1 MEFLHINA
9 KKLGKKIFMM
19 KSFGAILKELREQKG
34 LNQEELAQ
42 KVGISRATLSD
53 YERDKTEPNFSTLLE
68 IAKEFGISTD
78 ELLGNLIAKDGS
90 LKKREKGNVK
100 GNLKGNLIATSQAN
114 EPQITGWNRMPKVV
128 TVDTQGNDN
137 VVMVPIRAR
146 AGYLAGY
153 EDTEFIQSLP
163 TYRLPGLSH
172 GTYRMFEIYGQSM
185 VPTYH
190 ESDIVISR
198 FVENL
203 LEIRDDRVYIVVTKR
218 DGIVAKRVIN
228 RVQIEGKLILNS
240 DNQRHPGEYP
250 PIVINPE
257 DILEIWY
264 AVAFM
269 SRQMRKPG
277 EMYNRLI
284 DVESRLTLME
294 DRFSKTGRKGE

>member
-1 MEFLHINA
+1 MSNFSEALHR
-9 KKLGKKIFMM
+9 
-19 KSFGAILKELREQKG
+19 LRREKG
-34 LNQEELAQ
+34 LKQGELADL
-42 KVGISRATLSD
+42 VGISRATASD
-53 YERDKTEPNFSTLLE
+53 YERSRSEPDFQTLIK
-68 IAKEFGISTD
+68 IATLFGVSVD
-78 ELLGNLIAKDGS
+78 ELLGNVHRLSEKSDM
-90 LKKREKGNVK
+90 KKPEISPSNSPSFGPPITVK
-100 GNLKGNLIATSQAN
+100 KPEVES
-114 EPQITGWNRMPKVV
+114 WNRMPRVV

-137 VVMVPIRAR
+137 VVLVPIRAR

-153 EDTEFIQSLP
+153 EDTEFIQTLP
-163 TYRLPGLSH
+163 TYRLPGLNH

-203 LEIRDDRVYIVVTKR
+203 LEIRDDRVYIVITQR
-218 DGIVAKRVIN
+218 EGIVAKRVIN

-250 PIVINPE
+250 PIVISPE

-264 AVAFM
+264 AVAFI

-277 EMYNRLI
+277 EIYNRLI

-294 DRFSKTGRKGE
+294 DRLRKTGSKLE